1 MAPKKIPFVSILF
14 GTIALG
20 IFFQFSGWT
29 PLLFFQKT
37 FAGEKSKTEGI
48 SFYPVTLPSGSTLSV
63 EIADSMSKRS
73 LGLMFRKNLPEN
85 QGMLFI
91 YNKKGSY
98 RIWMKNCF
106 IHLDIIWLNQE
117 KKIIEMKENAPPC
130 QKDPCPIYGSHDD
143 VFYILETSS
152 GTIKRQGLS
161 LGSII
166 RFQTP

>member
-1 MAPKKIPFVSILF
+1 MAQKKPPFISLLF

-20 IFFQFSGWT
+20 IFFHFSGWT
-29 PLLFFQKT
+29 PPLLSQKT
-37 FAGEKSKTEGI
+37 FAGEKSKTEEI
-48 SFYPVTLPSGSTLSV
+48 SLHPVTLPSGTTLSV

-143 VFYILETSS
+143 VLYILETSS

-161 LGSII
+161 LGSKI